1 MVEALRAADIQSAV
15 AEKNKIALD
24 LTVHQSIDSTNSWSM
39 QQARLGRPLPFACFA
54 EQQSQGRGRRG
65 KPWAMKPRA
74 NIAMSLCWLFPMPAA
89 LQLLPLSVA
98 VIIAETLEA
107 MRLAQVQIKWP
118 NDVYVQGRKIAGILI
133 ETQPV
138 RPGEKDG
145 KPGPDVKQDLVNQDM
160 ANQGQLAVVIG
171 VGLNLDMDE
180 ELLSQQ
186 VPEGHDIQQIT
197 DIHRQFE
204 AQMIGRPPARGP
216 IAAEL
221 LSRIIGLC
229 QDFEQQATTSRERF
243 RNSYDYCM
251 NKNIDLITDTEGCL
265 RGCAQGVSDEAE
277 LIVRIDGSDE
287 LRRFNSAEVSVRAGM
302 G

>member
-1 MVEALRAADIQSAV
+1 MVEALRAAEIQAAV

-24 LTVHQSIDSTNSWSM
+24 VTVHQSIDSTNSWSM
-39 QQARLGRPLPFACFA
+39 QQARLARPLPFACFA

-65 KPWAMKPRA
+65 KQWLMKPQA
-74 NIAMSLCWLFPMPAA
+74 NIAMSLCWLFSLPAS

-98 VIIAETLEA
+98 VAIAETLQA
-107 MRLAQVQIKWP
+107 MALDQVQIKWP

-138 RPGEKDG
+138 KSGEKGD
-145 KPGPDVKQDLVNQDM
+145 KPYQD
-160 ANQGQLAVVIG
+160 ACQGQLAVVIG
-171 VGLNLDMDE
+171 VGLNFDMDDA
-180 ELLSQQ
+180 LLSQQ
-186 VPEGHDIQQIT
+186 VAEGDNIPLIT

-204 AQMIGRPPARGP
+204 AQMIGSPPAREA

-229 QDFEQQATTSRERF
+229 QNFEQQSTFSLERF
-243 RNSYDYCM
+243 RSRYDYCM
-251 NKNIDLITDTEGCL
+251 NKSIDLITDDEGCL
-265 RGCAQGVSDEAE
+265 SGCAQGVSDEAE
-277 LIVRIDGSDE
+277 LIVRMDGSNE
-287 LRRFNSAEVSVRAGM
+287 LRRFNSAEVSVREGV

>member
-1 MVEALRAADIQSAV
+1 MVDTLRAAEIQAVV

-24 LTVHQSIDSTNSWSM
+24 LSVHQSIDSTNSWSM
-39 QQARLGRPLPFACFA
+39 QQARLDRPLPFACFA

-65 KPWAMKPRA
+65 KSWAMKPRA
-74 NIAMSLCWLFPMPAA
+74 NIAMSLCWLFPMPAS

-98 VIIAETLEA
+98 VTIAETLEA
-107 MRLAQVQIKWP
+107 MALDQVQIKWP

-138 RPGEKDG
+138 RPGGKDD
-145 KPGPDVKQDLVNQDM
+145 KPGPDIKQEPVNQGM

-171 VGLNLDMDE
+171 VGLNFDMDDA
-180 ELLSQQ
+180 LLSQQ
-186 VPEGHDIQQIT
+186 VPEGRNIPLIT

-204 AQMIGRPPARGP
+204 AQMIGHPPARES

-229 QDFEQQATTSRERF
+229 QNFEQQASLSLERF
-243 RNSYDYCM
+243 RSSYDYCM
-251 NKNIDLITDTEGCL
+251 NKSIDLITDNEGCL
-265 RGCAQGVSDEAE
+265 SGCAQGISDEAE
-277 LIVRIDGSDE
+277 LIVRMDGSNE
-287 LRRFNSAEVSVRAGM
+287 LRCFNSAEVSVRAGA